1 MRTTLNTIYRMIGNN
16 LNKIT
21 TDMWKINNQI
31 SSGLQMSKISDN
43 PVNMVSALAMRS
55 TLAEITQYQSNIIF
69 GGSMISASE
78 QALTSIKELVMKS
91 KEKTLAGINDSQTFT
106 TRTYIADEIHVY
118 LEQAVTLANTR
129 WDGKYVFGGYRTT
142 GYTDTEPT
150 PFMLGYIDGYR
161 INGNGFPILDTMLSG
176 TRILNTTD
184 LTVGDLLING
194 VDPAAAVDVD
204 LTEVPISGLNMSGAD
219 NLKSAINSIVWPGG
233 TTPVTATL
241 TTLYSSGVPATPGN
255 PTDVGITINGVTIS
269 YTTTGVNPAA
279 DAVSALNQYTDQTGV
294 HAELGDGTNGGVVS
308 AVVLT
313 NAMTG
318 DESDIT
324 ITALNETVIPPGL
337 LAATS
342 GLGVGIHSVGAGSN
356 TGQISLQ
363 STEAFELTSGNHTD
377 DTVLD
382 ILGLGGGG
390 VGFADTASDGILVY
404 GTRLEANDLKIN
416 GIPVDTITSDGVS
429 DVFSSSSAEAKA
441 AAINR
446 ISQDWVNVSGQT
458 IPGTGVTAE
467 VTPVF
472 RQAPAAVSAG
482 TIDAGDLIING
493 VDIFA
498 TLGPTAII
506 NEDAD
511 NVLLNAINARQA
523 TTGIVAT
530 RNADGQLGLKAIDG
544 RNLHIQTTATGNYIT
559 RLNGASPTGTADRVY
574 SGTIQLLS
582 ERTFMLES
590 TLSTP
595 YPPGGEEPGLAA
607 IGLSGGSL
615 STGELADT
623 VSDGKLS
630 VLSVAQLANN
640 VRYSGDRDNDAKI
653 KVGAQST
660 IEIAKNGEDAV
671 ANTDVFKA
679 LKDVEDYL
687 RGRNYTFVTSIYAQ
701 DNIYVPL
708 DSLNDPEDP
717 LEEKFQTGD
726 FTIKV
731 TDHDVYPPLEID
743 MKIAVD
749 ITLDTPESIAQ
760 KINGIPGV
768 TSSWDSS
775 GHLHIDSSDP
785 GRYTFN
791 ISNDSSNT
799 LNAFGINDHELQNQG
814 LTKSLEDLDNVLSSL
829 STQIANF
836 GARANR
842 ITIQSQ
848 IYASLELANKEN
860 LSEKQDT
867 DLIEAILNLKA
878 KEVAYQA
885 ALSAAAKTMQL
896 SLVDYL

>member
-21 TDMWKINNQI
+21 TDMWKINSQI

-43 PVNMVSALAMRS
+43 PVNMVSALGMRS
-55 TLAEITQYQSNIIF
+55 TLAEITQYQSNITF
-69 GGSMISASE
+69 GGSMIAASE
-78 QALTSIKELVMKS
+78 QALTSIKDLVTKS
-91 KEKTLAGINDSQTFT
+91 KEITLAGINDSQTST
-106 TRTYIADEIHVY
+106 TRTYIADEIHAY
-118 LEQAVTLANTR
+118 LEQAVTVANTR
-129 WDGKYVFGGYRTT
+129 LDGKYVFGGYRTT

-161 INGNGFPILDTMLSG
+161 MNGNAFPILDTMLSG
-176 TRILNTTD
+176 TLGTTD
-184 LTVGDLLING
+184 LAAGDLMING
-194 VDPAAAVDVD
+194 EDVGIVN
-204 LTEVPISGLNMSGAD
+204 LNAGTSFGLNMSGAG
-219 NLKSAINSIVWPGG
+219 NLKTAINNIAWPPG

-241 TTLYSSGVPATPGN
+241 TTLYAGGAETANSN
-255 PTDVGITINGVTIS
+255 PTDVGITINGVTIN
-269 YTTTGVNPAA
+269 YTTTGVNPAD
-279 DAVSALNQYTDQTGV
+279 DAVTTLNQYTDQTGV
-294 HAELGDGTNGGVVS
+294 HAELGDNLNGGAVGT
-308 AVVLT
+308 VVLT

-324 ITALNETVIPPGL
+324 ITALTETANPAGPPP
-337 LAATS
+337 ATS
-342 GLGVGIHSVGAGSN
+342 GLAAGVHTVGAGSN

-390 VGFADTASDGILVY
+390 VGFADAPNDGILVY
-404 GTRLEANDLKIN
+404 GSRLEANDLKIN

-446 ISQDWVNVSGQT
+446 ISQDWVNASGET
-458 IPGTGVTAE
+458 VPGTGVTAE

-472 RQAPAAVSAG
+472 RQAPAVVTAG
-482 TIDAGDLIING
+482 TIGAGDLIING

-506 NEDAD
+506 AGDAD
-511 NVLLNAINARQA
+511 NVLLNTINAWQA

-544 RNLHIQTTATGNYIT
+544 RNLHIQTTAAGNYIT
-559 RLNGASPTGTADRVY
+559 RLNGTSPTGAADRVY

-595 YPPGGEEPGLAA
+595 FPPGGEEPGLAA

-615 STGELADT
+615 STGEPADT
-623 VSDGKLS
+623 ASDGKLS

-640 VRYSGDRDNDAKI
+640 VRYTGDRDNDAKI

-708 DSLNDPEDP
+708 DSFNDPEDP

-799 LNAFGINDHELQNQG
+799 LM
-814 LTKSLEDLDNVLSSL
+814 
-829 STQIANF
+829 
-836 GARANR
+836 
-842 ITIQSQ
+842 
-848 IYASLELANKEN
+848 
-860 LSEKQDT
+860 
-867 DLIEAILNLKA
+867 
-878 KEVAYQA
+878 
-885 ALSAAAKTMQL
+885 TMNCRTRG
-896 SLVDYL
+896 

>member
-1 MRTTLNTIYRMIGNN
+1 MRTTLNTIYSMIGNN

-21 TDMWKINNQI
+21 ADMWKINSQI

-43 PVNMVSALAMRS
+43 PVNMVSALGMRS
-55 TLAEITQYQSNIIF
+55 TLAEITQYQSNITF
-69 GGSMISASE
+69 GGSMIAASE
-78 QALTSIKELVMKS
+78 EALSGIKDLVTQAKT
-91 KEKTLAGINDSQTFT
+91 KTLAGINDSQTFT

-142 GYTDTEPT
+142 GYTETEPT

-161 INGNGFPILDTMLSG
+161 INGSEFPILDTMLSG
-176 TRILNTTD
+176 TLGTTD
-184 LTVGDLLING
+184 LAAGDLLING
-194 VDPAAAVDVD
+194 EDVGAVV
-204 LTEVPISGLNMSGAD
+204 LSAGTTLGLNMSGAD
-219 NLKSAINSIVWPGG
+219 NLKTAVNSIAWPAG
-233 TTPVTATL
+233 TTPVTASL
-241 TTLYSSGVPATPGN
+241 TTLYAGGAETANSN
-255 PTDVGITINGVTIS
+255 PTDVSITINGVTID

-279 DAVSALNQYTDQTGV
+279 DAVTALNQYTDQTGV
-294 HAELGDGTNGGVVS
+294 HAELGDNLNGG
-308 AVVLT
+308 AAGTVVLT
-313 NAMTG
+313 NAMAG
-318 DESDIT
+318 DESDIA
-324 ITALNETVIPPGL
+324 ITALTETANPAGPP
-337 LAATS
+337 AATS
-342 GLGVGIHSVGAGSN
+342 GLAAGVHSVGAGSN

-363 STEAFELTSGNHTD
+363 STEAFELTSDNYTD

-390 VGFADTASDGILVY
+390 VGFADTVSDGILVY
-404 GTRLEANDLKIN
+404 GSRLEANDLTIN
-416 GIPVDTITSDGVS
+416 GIPVDTITSDGIS
-429 DVFSSSSAEAKA
+429 DVFSSSSAAAKA

-446 ISQDWVNVSGQT
+446 ISQDWVNASGET

-472 RQAPAAVSAG
+472 RQAPAGVSAG
-482 TIDAGDLIING
+482 TIGAGDLIING
-493 VDIFA
+493 IDIFA
-498 TLGPTAII
+498 TLGSTAII
-506 NEDAD
+506 DGDGD
-511 NVLLNAINARQA
+511 NVLLTAINDQQA
-523 TTGIVAT
+523 NTGIVAT

-544 RNLHIQTTATGNYIT
+544 RNLHIQTTATGNSIT
-559 RLNGASPTGTADRVY
+559 RLNGASPTGAADRVY

-590 TLSTP
+590 TLTTP
-595 YPPGGEEPGLAA
+595 YPPGGEEPGFTA

-615 STGELADT
+615 STGEPDDIP
-623 VSDGKLS
+623 SDGKLS

-640 VRYSGDRDNDAKI
+640 VRYTGDRYNDAEI
-653 KVGAQST
+653 KVGAASA

-671 ANTDVFKA
+671 ANTGAFKA

-701 DNIYVPL
+701 DDINATL
-708 DSLNDPEDP
+708 DSLNDPDDP
-717 LEEKFQTGD
+717 LEEKFQNGD

-731 TDHDVYPPLEID
+731 TDHDVYPPVEVD

-749 ITLDTPESIAQ
+749 ITLDTPASIAQ
-760 KINGIPGV
+760 KINGIPGL
-768 TSSWDSS
+768 TGSWDSS

-785 GRYTFN
+785 GRYTFD
-791 ISNDSSNT
+791 ISDDSSNT
-799 LNAFGINDHELQNQG
+799 LNTLGITAHELQNQG

-829 STQIANF
+829 STQISDF

-848 IYASLELANKEN
+848 IYANLELANQEN

-867 DLIEAILNLKA
+867 DLTEAILNLKA

-885 ALSAAAKTMQL
+885 ALNAAAKTMQL

>member
-1 MRTTLNTIYRMIGNN
+1 MRTTLNTIYSMIGNN

-21 TDMWKINNQI
+21 TDMWKLNYQI

-43 PVNMVSALAMRS
+43 PVNMVSALGMRS
-55 TLAEITQYQSNIIF
+55 TLAEITQYQSNITF
-69 GGSMISASE
+69 GGSMISASGE
-78 QALTSIKELVMKS
+78 ALTGIKDLVSQAKT
-91 KEKTLAGINDSQTFT
+91 KTLAGINDSQNSV

-118 LEQAVTLANTR
+118 LEQAVTLGNTR
-129 WDGKYVFGGYRTT
+129 WDGKYVFGGFRTT

-161 INGNGFPILDTMLSG
+161 INGNSFPILDTMLSG
-176 TRILNTTD
+176 TLGTTD
-184 LTVGDLLING
+184 LAAGDLLING
-194 VDPAAAVDVD
+194 EDAGTVVLSAGTT
-204 LTEVPISGLNMSGAD
+204 LGLNMSGAD
-219 NLKSAINSIVWPGG
+219 NLKTAINNIAWPAG
-233 TTPVTATL
+233 TTPVTATM
-241 TTLYSSGVPATPGN
+241 TTLYAGGAQTANSN
-255 PTDVGITINGVTIS
+255 PTEVSITLNGVTINYS
-269 YTTTGVNPAA
+269 TTGVSPAA
-279 DAVSALNQYTDQTGV
+279 DAVTALNQYTDQTGV
-294 HAELGDGTNGGVVS
+294 HAELGDNLNGGIAGS
-308 AVVLT
+308 VVLT
-313 NAMTG
+313 NAMAG
-318 DESDIT
+318 DESDIV
-324 ITALNETVIPPGL
+324 INALAETANPAGPPAATTG
-337 LAATS
+337 LAAATY
-342 GLGVGIHSVGAGSN
+342 SVGAGSN

-363 STEAFELTSGNHTD
+363 STEAFELSSANYTD

-390 VGFADTASDGILVY
+390 VGFADAANDGGLVY
-404 GTRLEANDLKIN
+404 GTQLEANDLTIN

-446 ISQDWVNVSGQT
+446 ISEDWMNANGQT

-467 VTPVF
+467 VTPIF

-498 TLGPTAII
+498 ASGPTAII
-506 NEDAD
+506 DGDDD
-511 NVLLNAINARQA
+511 NVLINAINAQQA
-523 TTGIVAT
+523 NTGIMAT
-530 RNADGQLGLKAIDG
+530 RNANGQIGLKAIDG
-544 RNLHIQTTATGNYIT
+544 RNLHIQTTATGNSIT
-559 RLNGASPTGTADRVY
+559 RLNGAAPTGAADKIY

-582 ERTFMLES
+582 DRTFMMES
-590 TLSTP
+590 SLSTP
-595 YPPGGEEPGLAA
+595 YPPGGEEPGFAA
-607 IGLSGGSL
+607 IGLTGGSL
-615 STGELADT
+615 STGEPADT
-623 VSDGKLS
+623 ASDGKLS
-630 VLSVAQLANN
+630 VLSLAKLTNN
-640 VRYSGDRDNDAKI
+640 VRYTGDRDNDAEI
-653 KVGAQST
+653 KVGAQSK
-660 IEIAKNGEDAV
+660 IQIAKNGQDAV
-671 ANTDVFKA
+671 ANTGVFKA

-701 DNIYVPL
+701 DNRYVTL

-726 FTIKV
+726 FTITV
-731 TDHDVYPPLEID
+731 TDHDSYPPREVE
-743 MKIAVD
+743 MKIPVD

-775 GHLHIDSSDP
+775 GHLHIDSSDA

-791 ISNDSSNT
+791 ISDDSSNT
-799 LNAFGINDHELQNQG
+799 LNAFGINAQELQNQG
-814 LTKSLEDLDNVLSSL
+814 LTKSLEDLDSVLSSL
-829 STQIANF
+829 STQISDF

-842 ITIQSQ
+842 ITIQTE
-848 IYASLELANKEN
+848 IYANLKLANQEN

-867 DLIEAILNLKA
+867 DLTEAILNLKA

>member
-1 MRTTLNTIYRMIGNN
+1 MRTTLNTIYSMIGNN

-21 TDMWKINNQI
+21 TDMWKINSQI

-43 PVNMVSALAMRS
+43 PVNMVSALGMRS
-55 TLAEITQYQSNIIF
+55 TLAEITQYQSNITF
-69 GGSMISASE
+69 GGSMIAASE
-78 QALTSIKELVMKS
+78 EALTGIKELVMKS

-106 TRTYIADEIHVY
+106 TRTYIADEIHAY

-176 TRILNTTD
+176 TLGTTD
-184 LTVGDLLING
+184 LAAGDLLING
-194 VDPAAAVDVD
+194 EDAGAVV
-204 LTEVPISGLNMSGAD
+204 LSAGNTLGLNMSGAD
-219 NLKSAINSIVWPGG
+219 TLKTAINSIAWPVG

-241 TTLYSSGVPATPGN
+241 TTLYSGGAETANSN
-255 PTDVGITINGVTIS
+255 PTDVSITINGVTIT
-269 YTTTGVNPAA
+269 YTTTGVNPAD
-279 DAVSALNQYTDQTGV
+279 DAVTALNQYTDQTGV
-294 HAELGDGTNGGVVS
+294 HAELGDNLNGG
-308 AVVLT
+308 AVGAVILT

-318 DESDIT
+318 DESDIA
-324 ITALNETVIPPGL
+324 ITALTETANPAGPP
-337 LAATS
+337 AATS
-342 GLGVGIHSVGAGSN
+342 GLAVGVHSVGAASN

-363 STEAFELTSGNHTD
+363 STEAFELTSDNYTD

-390 VGFADTASDGILVY
+390 VGFADAPNDGILVY
-404 GTRLEANDLKIN
+404 GSRLEANDLKIN

-482 TIDAGDLIING
+482 TIDLGDLFING

-498 TLGPTAII
+498 ALGPTAII
-506 NEDAD
+506 DDDAD
-511 NVLLNAINARQA
+511 NILLNAINAQQA
-523 TTGIVAT
+523 NTGIVAT
-530 RNADGQLGLKAIDG
+530 RNANGQLGLKAIDG
-544 RNLHIQTTATGNYIT
+544 RNLHIQTTATGNYIS

-607 IGLSGGSL
+607 IGLTGGSL
-615 STGELADT
+615 STGEPADT
-623 VSDGKLS
+623 ASDGKLS

-640 VRYSGDRDNDAKI
+640 VRYTGDRDNDAEI
-653 KVGAQST
+653 KVGAVSK
-660 IEIAKNGEDAV
+660 IEIAKNGEDAI
-671 ANTDVFKA
+671 ANTGAFKA

-701 DNIYVPL
+701 DNINAQL

-726 FTIKV
+726 FTITV
-731 TDHDVYPPLEID
+731 TDHDVYPPREID

-829 STQIANF
+829 STQISDF

-848 IYASLELANKEN
+848 IYANLELANKEN

>member
-1 MRTTLNTIYRMIGNN
+1 MRTTLNTIYSMIGNN

-21 TDMWKINNQI
+21 TDMWKINSQI

-43 PVNMVSALAMRS
+43 PVNMVSALGMRS
-55 TLAEITQYQSNIIF
+55 TLAEITQYQSNITF
-69 GGSMISASE
+69 GGSMIAASE
-78 QALTSIKELVMKS
+78 EALTGIKELVIKS
-91 KEKTLAGINDSQTFT
+91 KEKTLAGINDSQNYT
-106 TRTYIADEIHVY
+106 TRTYIADEIHAY

-176 TRILNTTD
+176 TLGTTD
-184 LTVGDLLING
+184 LAAGDLMING
-194 VDPAAAVDVD
+194 EDAGPVELSAGIT
-204 LTEVPISGLNMSGAD
+204 LGLNMNGAD
-219 NLKSAINSIVWPGG
+219 NLKTAINSIAWPPG

-241 TTLYSSGVPATPGN
+241 TTLYAGGAETATGN
-255 PTDVGITINGVTIS
+255 PTDVSITINGVTIS
-269 YTTTGVNPAA
+269 YTTTGVNPAD
-279 DAVSALNQYTDQTGV
+279 DAVTALNQYTDQTGV
-294 HAELGDGTNGGVVS
+294 HAEVGNNFNGGAVGT
-308 AVVLT
+308 VVLT

-318 DESDIT
+318 DESDIA
-324 ITALNETVIPPGL
+324 ITALTETANPAGPPP
-337 LAATS
+337 ATS
-342 GLGVGIHSVGAGSN
+342 GFAVGVHSVGAGSN

-363 STEAFELTSGNHTD
+363 STEAFELTSNNYTD
-377 DTVLD
+377 DTILD

-404 GTRLEANDLKIN
+404 GTRLEANELKIN

-446 ISQDWVNVSGQT
+446 ISQDWVNPSGQT
-458 IPGTGVTAE
+458 VPGTGVTAE

-472 RQAPAAVSAG
+472 RQAPAVVTAG

-498 TLGPTAII
+498 TLGPTSII
-506 NEDAD
+506 SEDAD

-523 TTGIVAT
+523 NTGIVAT

-544 RNLHIQTTATGNYIT
+544 RNLHIQTTAAGNYIT
-559 RLNGASPTGTADRVY
+559 RLNAPPTGTADRVY

-607 IGLSGGSL
+607 IGLTGGSL
-615 STGELADT
+615 STGEPADT
-623 VSDGKLS
+623 ASDGKLS

-640 VRYSGDRDNDAKI
+640 VRYTGDRDNDAEI
-653 KVGAQST
+653 KVGAVSK
-660 IEIAKNGEDAV
+660 IEIAKNGEDAI
-671 ANTDVFKA
+671 ANTGAFKA

-701 DNIYVPL
+701 DNIYVSL
-708 DSLNDPEDP
+708 DSLNDPDDP

-726 FTIKV
+726 FTITV

-749 ITLDTPESIAQ
+749 ITLDTPQSIAQ

-775 GHLHIDSSDP
+775 GHLRIDSSDP

-791 ISNDSSNT
+791 IRNDSSNT

-814 LTKSLEDLDNVLSSL
+814 LTKSLEDMDIVMSSL
-829 STQIANF
+829 STQIADF

-848 IYASLELANKEN
+848 IYANLELANKEN

-867 DLIEAILNLKA
+867 DLTEAILNLKA

-885 ALSAAAKTMQL
+885 ALNAAAKTMQL

>member
-1 MRTTLNTIYRMIGNN
+1 MRTTLNTIYSMIGNN

-21 TDMWKINNQI
+21 TDMWKLNNQI

-43 PVNMVSALAMRS
+43 PVNMVSALGMRS
-55 TLAEITQYQSNIIF
+55 TLAEISQYQSNITF

-78 QALTSIKELVMKS
+78 EALTGIKGLITQAKT
-91 KEKTLAGINDSQTFT
+91 KTLTGINDSQNFV

-129 WDGKYVFGGYRTT
+129 WDGKYVFGGFRTT

-161 INGNGFPILDTMLSG
+161 INGNSFPVLDTMLSG
-176 TRILNTTD
+176 TLGTTD
-184 LTVGDLLING
+184 LAAGDLLING
-194 VDPAAAVDVD
+194 EDVGAVV
-204 LTEVPISGLNMSGAD
+204 LSAGTTLGLNMSGAD
-219 NLKSAINSIVWPGG
+219 NLKTAINSIAWPVG
-233 TTPVTATL
+233 TTPVTATM
-241 TTLYSSGVPATPGN
+241 TTLYAGGAETANSN
-255 PTDVGITINGVTIS
+255 PTDVSITINGVTIN

-279 DAVSALNQYTDQTGV
+279 DAITALNQYTDQTGV
-294 HAELGDGTNGGVVS
+294 HAEAGDNLNGGAVGT
-308 AVVLT
+308 VVLT

-318 DESDIT
+318 DESDIVINALT
-324 ITALNETVIPPGL
+324 ETANPAGPP
-337 LAATS
+337 AATS
-342 GLGVGIHSVGAGSN
+342 GLAAGVHSVGAGSN

-363 STEAFELTSGNHTD
+363 STEAFELTSANYTD

-390 VGFADTASDGILVY
+390 VGFADAANDGILVY
-404 GTRLEANDLKIN
+404 GTPLEANDLIIN

-429 DVFSSSSAEAKA
+429 DVFSSSSAVAKA

-446 ISQDWVNVSGQT
+446 ISQDWVNANGET

-472 RQAPAAVSAG
+472 RLGAAVVSAG

-498 TLGPTAII
+498 ALGPTAII
-506 NEDAD
+506 DGDDD
-511 NVLLNAINARQA
+511 NVLLSAINAQQA
-523 TTGIVAT
+523 NTGIVAT
-530 RNADGQLGLKAIDG
+530 RNVNGQLGLKAIDG
-544 RNLHIQTTATGNYIT
+544 RNLHIQTTATGNSIA
-559 RLNGASPTGTADRVY
+559 RANGAPPTGAADRVY

-590 TLSTP
+590 SLSTP
-595 YPPGGEEPGLAA
+595 YPPGGEEPGFEA
-607 IGLSGGSL
+607 IGLTGGSQ
-615 STGELADT
+615 STGEPADIAD
-623 VSDGKLS
+623 DGKLS

-640 VRYSGDRDNDAKI
+640 VRYTGDRENNAEI
-653 KVGAQST
+653 KVGAVSK

-671 ANTDVFKA
+671 ANTGAFKA

-687 RGRNYTFVTSIYAQ
+687 QGRNYTFVTSIHPQ
-701 DNIYVPL
+701 DNIYVTL
-708 DSLNDPEDP
+708 ETLNDPEDP

-726 FTIKV
+726 FTITV
-731 TDHDVYPPLEID
+731 TDHDVYPPLDVD
-743 MKIAVD
+743 MKIPVD

-760 KINGIPGV
+760 KINGIPGL

-775 GHLHIDSSDP
+775 GHLHIDSSDT
-785 GRYTFN
+785 GRYSFN
-791 ISNDSSNT
+791 ISNDNGNT
-799 LNAFGINDHELQNQG
+799 LNAFGINAQELQNQG

-829 STQIANF
+829 STQISDF

-842 ITIQSQ
+842 ITIQTE
-848 IYASLELANKEN
+848 IYANLELANQEN

-867 DLIEAILNLKA
+867 DLTEAILNLKA

>member
-1 MRTTLNTIYRMIGNN
+1 MIGNN

-21 TDMWKINNQI
+21 TDMWKINSQI

-43 PVNMVSALAMRS
+43 PVNMVSALGMRS
-55 TLAEITQYQSNIIF
+55 TLAEITQYQSNITF
-69 GGSMISASE
+69 GGSMIAASE
-78 QALTSIKELVMKS
+78 EALSGIKDLVTQAKT
-91 KEKTLAGINDSQTFT
+91 KTLAGINDSQTFT

-142 GYTDTEPT
+142 GYTETEPT

-161 INGNGFPILDTMLSG
+161 INGSEFPILDTMLSG
-176 TRILNTTD
+176 TLGTTD
-184 LTVGDLLING
+184 LAAGDLLING
-194 VDPAAAVDVD
+194 EDVGAVV
-204 LTEVPISGLNMSGAD
+204 LSAGTTLGLNMSGAD
-219 NLKSAINSIVWPGG
+219 NLKTAVNSIAWPAG
-233 TTPVTATL
+233 TTPVTASL
-241 TTLYSSGVPATPGN
+241 TTLYAGGAETANSN
-255 PTDVGITINGVTIS
+255 PTDVSITINGVTID

-279 DAVSALNQYTDQTGV
+279 DAVTALNQYTDQTGV
-294 HAELGDGTNGGVVS
+294 HAELGDNLNGG
-308 AVVLT
+308 AAGTVVLT
-313 NAMTG
+313 NAMAG
-318 DESDIT
+318 DEADIA
-324 ITALNETVIPPGL
+324 ITALTETANPAGPP
-337 LAATS
+337 AATS
-342 GLGVGIHSVGAGSN
+342 GLAAGVHSVGAGSN

-363 STEAFELTSGNHTD
+363 STEAFELTSDNYTD

-390 VGFADTASDGILVY
+390 VGFADTVSDGILVY
-404 GTRLEANDLKIN
+404 GSRLEANDLTIN
-416 GIPVDTITSDGVS
+416 GIPVDTITSDGIS
-429 DVFSSSSAEAKA
+429 DVFSSSSAAAKA

-446 ISQDWVNVSGQT
+446 ISQDWVNASGET

-482 TIDAGDLIING
+482 TIGAGDLIING
-493 VDIFA
+493 IDIFA
-498 TLGPTAII
+498 TLGSTAII
-506 NEDAD
+506 DGDGD
-511 NVLLNAINARQA
+511 NVLLTAINDQQA
-523 TTGIVAT
+523 NTGIVAT

-544 RNLHIQTTATGNYIT
+544 RNLHIQTTATGNSIT
-559 RLNGASPTGTADRVY
+559 RLNGASPTGAADRVY

-590 TLSTP
+590 SLSTP
-595 YPPGGEEPGLAA
+595 YPPGGEEPGFTA

-615 STGELADT
+615 STGEPDDIP
-623 VSDGKLS
+623 SDGKLS

-640 VRYSGDRDNDAKI
+640 VRYTGDRYNDAEI
-653 KVGAQST
+653 KVGAASA

-671 ANTDVFKA
+671 ANTGVFKA

-687 RGRNYTFVTSIYAQ
+687 RGRNYTFVTSINAQ
-701 DNIYVPL
+701 DDINATL
-708 DSLNDPEDP
+708 DSLNDPDDP
-717 LEEKFQTGD
+717 LEEKFQNGD

-731 TDHDVYPPLEID
+731 TDHDVYPPVEVD

-749 ITLDTPESIAQ
+749 ITLDTPASIAQ
-760 KINGIPGV
+760 KINGIPGLAG
-768 TSSWDSS
+768 SWDSS
-775 GHLHIDSSDP
+775 GYLHIDSSDP
-785 GRYTFN
+785 GRYTFD
-791 ISNDSSNT
+791 ISDDSSNT
-799 LNAFGINDHELQNQG
+799 LNTLGITAHELQNQG

-829 STQIANF
+829 STQISDF

-848 IYASLELANKEN
+848 IYANLELANQEN

-867 DLIEAILNLKA
+867 DLTEAILNLKA

-885 ALSAAAKTMQL
+885 ALNAAAKTMQL